1 MPNDQA
7 TTEESTGQ
15 NDVASFVQKRDFF
28 GNPRGL
34 ATLFF
39 TEFWERFSY
48 YGMRALLVLFMV
60 ASVSSGN
67 PGLGLSDAMAGSLY
81 GIYTFFVYVMGLPGG
96 WIADKLWG
104 ARRTVFVGG
113 CIIALGHFTM
123 ASPLIGL
130 PLGSTFFIGLF
141 LITIGT
147 GMLKPNVSAMVG
159 GFYPEGGAQRD
170 KGYSIY
176 YMGINF
182 GAILGPTIAGLI
194 GESIN
199 WHYGFGIA
207 GIGMILG
214 LISYKAGAGY
224 LGDIGLFESDESK
237 KALRKRNIIFYLC
250 SALFIAAVVVVGW
263 LISANVI
270 TISLENLAYILG
282 IAAVVITL
290 TFFGYIT
297 LYGGHTKTEKKRLG
311 VILWLFIL
319 EALFWSGFEQAGST
333 LNLFAERDTARHL
346 GPYHWIHVISPI
358 VITIIAALLLG
369 YLCYRVFK
377 RNDLWPLIKGVVALA
392 CAGIVIGIYF
402 LISSLSVGWT
412 MPASMLQNINPLWI
426 VIMAPVFGSLWVW
439 LARRNANPSIPTKF
453 GLGLLGLAGGFF
465 VIFWGA
471 AQSTGPNSV
480 SMGWLV
486 VTYFLFTCGE
496 LSLSPVG
503 LSSMTKLAPKGRVSQ
518 MMGIWFVGT
527 ALGDL
532 FAGLMAAQLQ
542 TSSASHLFFMVACI
556 SAGGGVVALLVSPGI
571 KRLMGDVK

>member
-1 MPNDQA
+1 
-7 TTEESTGQ
+7 
-15 NDVASFVQKRDFF
+15 
-28 GNPRGL
+28 
-34 ATLFF
+34 
-39 TEFWERFSY
+39 
-48 YGMRALLVLFMV
+48 
-60 ASVSSGN
+60 
-67 PGLGLSDAMAGSLY
+67 
-81 GIYTFFVYVMGLPGG
+81 
-96 WIADKLWG
+96 
-104 ARRTVFVGG
+104 
-113 CIIALGHFTM
+113 
-123 ASPLIGL
+123 
-130 PLGSTFFIGLF
+130 
-141 LITIGT
+141 
-147 GMLKPNVSAMVG
+147 MLKPNVSAMVG
-159 GFYPEGGAQRD
+159 GFYPEGGAKRD

-182 GAILGPTIAGLI
+182 GAILGPTIAGVI
-194 GESIN
+194 GEGVN

-214 LISYKAGAGY
+214 LISYKAGQGY
-224 LGDIGLFESDESK
+224 LGDIGLFVTKESK
-237 KALRKRNIIFYLC
+237 KRLRKRTIIFYLC
-250 SALFIAAVVVVGW
+250 AILFIGAVVAIGW
-263 LISANVI
+263 LISENVI

-282 IAAVVITL
+282 IATVIITL
-290 TFFGYIT
+290 VFFVYIGIF
-297 LYGGHTKTEKKRLG
+297 GGHTKIEKKRLG

-333 LNLFAERDTARHL
+333 LNLFAERDTHRHL
-346 GPYHWIHVISPI
+346 GPYHWIHVVSPV
-358 VITIIAALLLG
+358 VITVIAALLLG
-369 YLCYRVFK
+369 YLCYRVLK
-377 RNDLWPLIKGVVALA
+377 RKDLWPLIKGVVVLA

-402 LISSLSVGWT
+402 LISSVSVGWT

-439 LARRNANPSIPTKF
+439 LARRNANPSIPVKF
-453 GLGLLGLAGGFF
+453 GLGLLGLAAGFF
-465 VIFWGA
+465 VVFWGA

-556 SAGGGVVALLVSPGI
+556 SAGGGVVALLVSPFV
-571 KRLMGDVK
+571 KRLMGDVR